1 MNTEIELIRKFNIT
15 SRYKGY
21 YLLPEA
27 IQIAEENY
35 GCCLKIT
42 KDIYPVLAQR
52 HGIPYKRVE
61 RNIRTVIEKCW
72 ENNRAFMEEI
82 AGKELEICPSNGQFF
97 DFVAYWM
104 LKNNA
109 AGKDKSV

>member
-15 SRYKGY
+15 SRCKGY

-27 IQIAEENY
+27 IQIAIENY

-61 RNIRTVIEKCW
+61 RNIRTVIEKSG
-72 ENNRAFMEEI
+72 RPPGTYI
-82 AGKELEICPSNGQFF
+82 LSLRGRRQRRIGQ
-97 DFVAYWM
+97 VNCR
-104 LKNNA
+104 LC
-109 AGKDKSV
+109 

>member
-27 IQIAEENY
+27 IQIAKENY

-61 RNIRTVIEKCW
+61 RNIRTVIE
-72 ENNRAFMEEI
+72 EI